1 MDEDNVYLKM
11 KVMEDEN
18 IESNTPSSF
27 QLHWIINMLW
37 VHFLIAKVVNILCKT
52 IETMSTV
59 CVLDNKIFIIYC
71 INNTY
76 WVYL

>member
-27 QLHWIINMLW
+27 QLHWIINML
-37 VHFLIAKVVNILCKT
+37 
-52 IETMSTV
+52 
-59 CVLDNKIFIIYC
+59 
-71 INNTY
+71 
-76 WVYL
+76 